1 MLKSYKDHLKKL
13 SDETFDDFARRI
25 HLRLQFHLKDREID
39 LYAQSIRNLIV
50 SMPELADQ
58 IHAWSKEAART
69 PAEKKFIESLA
80 AYLYH
85 PLDLVPYRTAGLFG
99 YLEDAY
105 LTGRVFQHIT
115 QSLSNAARNTL
126 SISNPTWVSDIP
138 RWLSMTEKVIP
149 AQARRIDN
157 MLNELILTHQPVITN
172 QETHEMDKESFGNR
186 IKSAVNSLIEGANHP
201 GSFEG
206 RFATN

>member
-13 SDETFDDFARRI
+13 SDETFDDFSRRI
-25 HLRLQFHLKDREID
+25 HLRLQFHLKDHEID

-50 SMPELADQ
+50 SIPELADQ
-58 IHAWSKEAART
+58 IHTWSKEGART

-85 PLDLVPYRTAGLFG
+85 PLDLVPYRTNGLFG
-99 YLEDAY
+99 YMEDAY
-105 LTGRVFQHIT
+105 LSGRVFQHIT
-115 QSLSNAARNTL
+115 QSLSDAIRNAL
-126 SISNPTWVSDIP
+126 SISHPTLVTDVP
-138 RWLSMTEKVIP
+138 RWLGMAEKVIP

-157 MLNELILTHQPVITN
+157 MLNDLILTHQPVIQS
-172 QETHEMDKESFGNR
+172 QETKDIDKESFGER
-186 IKSAVNSLIEGANHP
+186 IKSAVNSLIEVANYP
-201 GSFEG
+201 EPFEG